1 MSQSET
7 NPLNPIEEV
16 SETEDN
22 ELSEVKDNSMG
33 EFYEM
38 RNSLFLGTV
47 IVALVGSLITGLLYS
62 WQSSLNYL
70 LGTGVGLVYLNMLAK
85 AVERVGEKKKSVG
98 MNRLLLFVG
107 LMIVAIKIQALEVV
121 PIFIGFITYKVT
133 ILFYILPLNLLGE
146 RKKIRTKNLK
156 L

>member
-1 MSQSET
+1 
-7 NPLNPIEEV
+7 
-16 SETEDN
+16 
-22 ELSEVKDNSMG
+22 MG

-85 AVERVGEKKKSVG
+85 AVERVGEKKKKCWDEP
-98 MNRLLLFVG
+98 LTFVCRFDDCG
-107 LMIVAIKIQALEVV
+107 DKNTSTRS
-121 PIFIGFITYKVT
+121 GSH
-133 ILFYILPLNLLGE
+133 FYWFYNL
-146 RKKIRTKNLK
+146 
-156 L
+156 

>member
-7 NPLNPIEEV
+7 NPQNLIEEV
-16 SETEDN
+16 SQTEDK

-62 WQSSLNYL
+62 WQTSLNYL

-85 AVERVGEKKKSVG
+85 AVERVGERKKSVG

-107 LMIVAIKIQALEVV
+107 LMIVAIKLQALEVV
-121 PIFIGFITYKVT
+121 PIFMGFITYKVT

-146 RKKIRTKNLK
+146 RNKSEPKT
-156 L
+156 

>member
-7 NPLNPIEEV
+7 NPQNLIEEV
-16 SETEDN
+16 SETEDK

-146 RKKIRTKNLK
+146 RNKSEPKT
-156 L
+156 